1 MLKVEHLDRLFRGL
15 LSLLL
20 LFLRL
25 LTQKLL
31 LSLYFSLNFG
41 RISYWEVLFDL
52 LHALLDGDW
61 GNCDVAVVLSDQNLD
76 FSLSEAVV
84 VGISSCVRFN

>member
-25 LTQKLL
+25 LTEMLL

-52 LHALLDGDW
+52 FRALLDCDW
-61 GNCDVAVVLSDQNLD
+61 GDCDVAVVLSYQNLD